1 MTMIRRAFYLGLA
14 VASAWQL
21 VSAVNRYRLSAR
33 KAQEREAVQAWETEG
48 GNPAPVRRRA
58 VH

>member
-1 MTMIRRAFYLGLA
+1 MLRRAIYLGLA

-21 VSAVNRYRLSAR
+21 ISAVNRYRLAAR
-33 KAQEREAVQAWETEG
+33 RSQDREAVQTWEGEG